1 MTKNINIYIISS
13 DELKNRINNI
23 NNVISVLK
31 NLCNKNNVIASV
43 NLISEPSSTTI
54 DKNINIFNNRVDYNK
69 FDETNEYNEYIIMLN
84 SCQISNY
91 EKHRELYNIIKDKNN
106 DDLHMIIEDDIL
118 VSNSYMDNIEEM
130 IRDLTNKDASSD
142 LWDILFLSLNTVK
155 NGENLI
161 NYREVYNKLITKSCY
176 FIKPKICNKL
186 YEESKTFKLQ
196 IKYFL
201 SKFIDDNKDVKVYF
215 YNKNTL
221 IEGTKIGFYPS
232 SVNSTNYLYFNNEY
246 IELLKIHSKEEI
258 TDEEVNNAYNLY
270 KNVENMNSSDIIN
283 IMGMIY
289 KKHKNYS
296 EAKKYFIKALDI
308 HRKNYGYLQK
318 NSNILNNCITIFQY
332 EQDMLEECLKVKPKY

>member
-130 IRDLTNKDASSD
+130 IRDLTNKDSSSD

-258 TDEEVNNAYNLY
+258 TDEDVNNAYNLY

>member
-258 TDEEVNNAYNLY
+258 TDEDVNNAYNLY

>member
-54 DKNINIFNNRVDYNK
+54 DKNINVFNNRVDYNK

-106 DDLHMIIEDDIL
+106 DELHMIIEDDIL

-130 IRDLTNKDASSD
+130 IRDLTNKDSTND

-186 YEESKTFKLQ
+186 YDDSKTFKLQ

-201 SKFIDDNKDVKVYF
+201 SKYIDDNKDVKVYF

-296 EAKKYFIKALDI
+296 EAKKYFIKALDT

>member
-1 MTKNINIYIISS
+1 MTINIYIISS
-13 DELKNRINNI
+13 DELKNRVNNI
-23 NNVISVLK
+23 NNVISVFK
-31 NLCNKNNVIASV
+31 NLCNKNKIEVSV
-43 NLISEPSSTTI
+43 NIISEPSSSTI
-54 DKNINIFNNRVDYNK
+54 DKYITIFNNRVDYNK

-91 EKHRELYNIIKDKNN
+91 EKHRELYKIIKDKNN
-106 DDLHMIIEDDIL
+106 DELHMIIEDDIL
-118 VSNSYMDNIEEM
+118 VSTSYIDNIEEM
-130 IRDLTNKDASSD
+130 IIDLTNKDKNN
-142 LWDILFLSLNTVK
+142 LWDLLFLSLNTIK

-176 FIKPKICNKL
+176 FVKPCICNKL
-186 YEESKTFKLQ
+186 YEDSKTFKLQ

-201 SKFIDDNKDVKVYF
+201 SKFIDDNKDINVYF

-232 SVNSTNYLYFNNEY
+232 SVNSTNYLYFNNVY
-246 IELLKIHSKEEI
+246 IELLKIHSKDEI
-258 TDEEVNNAYNLY
+258 TEEDINNAQNLY

-289 KKHKNYS
+289 KKYKNYS
-296 EAKKYFIKALDI
+296 EAKKYFIQALDI
-308 HRKNYGYLQK
+308 HKKNYGYLQK
-318 NSNILNNCITIFQY
+318 NNNILNNCITIFQY

>member
-258 TDEEVNNAYNLY
+258 TDEDVNNAYNLY

-332 EQDMLEECLKVKPKY
+332 EQDMLEECLKVKP

>member
-296 EAKKYFIKALDI
+296 EAKKYFIKALDV

>member
-1 MTKNINIYIISS
+1 MTKNINIYIIST
-13 DELKNRINNI
+13 DELKNRVNNI

-54 DKNINIFNNRVDYNK
+54 DKNINVFNNRVDYNK

-106 DDLHMIIEDDIL
+106 DELHMIIEDDIL
-118 VSNSYMDNIEEM
+118 VSNSYIDNIEEM
-130 IRDLTNKDASSD
+130 IRDLTNKDSSSN
-142 LWDILFLSLNTVK
+142 LWDILFLSLNTIK
-155 NGENLI
+155 NGDNLI

-176 FIKPKICNKL
+176 FIKPEICNKL

-201 SKFIDDNKDVKVYF
+201 SKYIDDNKDVKVYF

-258 TDEEVNNAYNLY
+258 TDEDVNNAYNLY

-296 EAKKYFIKALDI
+296 EAKNYFIKALDI

>member
-155 NGENLI
+155 NGETLI

-258 TDEEVNNAYNLY
+258 TDEDVNNAYNLY

>member
-54 DKNINIFNNRVDYNK
+54 DKNINVFNNRVDYNK

-106 DDLHMIIEDDIL
+106 DELHMIIEDDIL

-130 IRDLTNKDASSD
+130 IRDLTNKDSSSD

-201 SKFIDDNKDVKVYF
+201 SKYIDDNKDVKVYF

-258 TDEEVNNAYNLY
+258 IDEDVNNAYNLY

>member
-258 TDEEVNNAYNLY
+258 TDEDVNNAYDLY

>member
-54 DKNINIFNNRVDYNK
+54 DKNINVFNNRVDYNK

-106 DDLHMIIEDDIL
+106 DELHMIIEDDIL

-201 SKFIDDNKDVKVYF
+201 SKYIDDNKDVKVYF

-258 TDEEVNNAYNLY
+258 IDEDVNNAYNLY